1 MPKFV
6 IERNMPGAGSMPA
19 EDLRAAARK
28 SNEVLNSLVP
38 RVQWQHSY
46 VTGDK
51 VYCIYIADDEGVVRE
66 HARLSGFPCNA
77 ISSVV
82 SLIDPTT
89 GEG

>member
-1 MPKFV
+1 MLKFM
-6 IERNMPGAGSMPA
+6 IERDMPGAGSLSA

>member
-1 MPKFV
+1 MPKYV

-19 EDLRAAARK
+19 EDLRVAARK

-46 VTGDK
+46 VTSDK
-51 VYCIYIADDEGVVRE
+51 VYCIYIADDEEAVWE

-77 ISSVV
+77 V
-82 SLIDPTT
+82 SAVAALIDPTT
-89 GEG
+89 GDG